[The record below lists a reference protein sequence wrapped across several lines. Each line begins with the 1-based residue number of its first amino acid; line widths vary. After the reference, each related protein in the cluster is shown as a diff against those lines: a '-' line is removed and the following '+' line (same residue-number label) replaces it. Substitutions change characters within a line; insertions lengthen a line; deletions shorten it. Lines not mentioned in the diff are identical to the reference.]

1 MCVDKLSQILPWIW
15 HFIEKYVLIQ
25 NFCLVQTFT
34 QIQKYQFRQ
43 HNAFETTE
51 KFNNEKDFN
60 SFREKCEN
68 FEQETD
74 CSNKTI
80 KVGSL
85 QAWFRSGEYNSNN
98 VQRISILQEEFYM

>member
-34 QIQKYQFRQ
+34 QIQKYRFRQ

-51 KFNNEKDFN
+51 KFNSEKDFN
-60 SFREKCEN
+60 SFLEKCEN

-80 KVGSL
+80 KVGNL
-85 QAWFRSGEYNSNN
+85 QACFDHLLNEDLEKRYLIWKPK
-98 VQRISILQEEFYM
+98 